1 MLIIRGVNVFPSQ
14 IEGLILKDPHLSPHY
29 VLELYR
35 RDRLDA
41 LEVVVEPRADVG
53 AYDDAT
59 RNACATNLAHEIK
72 SYVGITATVRVVD
85 IGDIERSIGKANRIL
100 DMRPKK

>member
-1 MLIIRGVNVFPSQ
+1 
-14 IEGLILKDPHLSPHY
+14 

-41 LEVVVEPRADVG
+41 LEVVVEPRVDVG
-53 AYDDAT
+53 PYDDT
-59 RNACATNLAHEIK
+59 TKKACAANLAHEIK
-72 SYVGITATVRVVD
+72 SYIGITASVRVVD